1 MCELLPASMP
11 SLAVDLL
18 LLQYG
23 DTQLRLVDQEAS
35 SILGCSTSFLFQ
47 PPIDSYYVNCNFP
60 GWEVL
65 STIQGFSQ
73 VREQFAKVLNDSVV
87 RGWLTDYN
95 IHQQFSS
102 PTHLSGISTE
112 LSYLQNSLE
121 SLKRESATAFDVVYD
136 AHTAKEWFDTHVQ
149 PMLDH
154 VNKLQTAIDSL
165 RSKNVWP
172 RRPLS

>member
-1 MCELLPASMP
+1 M
-11 SLAVDLL
+11 DLL

-23 DTQLRLVDQEAS
+23 YSQLRLVDQEAVNM
-35 SILGCSTSFLFQ
+35 LGCSGTFVFQ
-47 PPIDSYYVNCNFP
+47 SPVESYYVNCNFP

-65 STIQGFSQ
+65 STIQGYSQ
-73 VREQFAKVLNDSVV
+73 VKEQYSKVLNDSVV

-95 IHQQFSS
+95 IRLQFFS

-121 SLKRESATAFDVVYD
+121 SLKRESATAFDAVYD
-136 AHTAKEWFDTHVQ
+136 AHTAREWFETHVQ
-149 PMLDH
+149 PMLDK
-154 VNKLQTAIDSL
+154 VDRLQTAIEVL
-165 RSKNVWP
+165 RSKNEWP